1 MVLMLRL
8 QGYIY
13 AVLIVPFVDIFFHF
27 LDAEGFTYARS
38 VVIISLRDH
47 LGCKN
52 KELSAK
58 DFRTLCPCSATTAL
72 MARLRRVEGTFSSAT
87 FKSSDI

>member
-38 VVIISLRDH
+38 VV
-47 LGCKN
+47 
-52 KELSAK
+52 LS
-58 DFRTLCPCSATTAL
+58 
-72 MARLRRVEGTFSSAT
+72 V
-87 FKSSDI
+87 